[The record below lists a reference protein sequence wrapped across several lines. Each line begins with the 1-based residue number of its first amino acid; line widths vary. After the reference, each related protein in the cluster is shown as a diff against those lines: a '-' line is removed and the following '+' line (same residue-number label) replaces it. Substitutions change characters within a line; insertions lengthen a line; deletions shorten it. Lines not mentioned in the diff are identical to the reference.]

1 MQYAVISLGFT
12 NPLSPL
18 LILNIYDFYS
28 IWAAVMPFY
37 FSWSYVCHAE
47 VNAILN
53 TNHASAAG
61 QVNSLSLSVC
71 VSFLATICMF
81 CVCELATFFST
92 RSIKANTKTLCF
104 SITFAYLLQLI
115 LLLQHVLKYILV
127 SELISLHSHS
137 AEALRHNVPMQWM
150 CQDYHSGKVST
161 LARCWEH

>member
-1 MQYAVISLGFT
+1 MISIQSELLLCHFISLEVMFVMRKSMPSWT
-12 NPLSPL
+12 LTMHL
-18 LILNIYDFYS
+18 LRDRLT
-28 IWAAVMPFY
+28 
-37 FSWSYVCHAE
+37 
-47 VNAILN
+47 L
-53 TNHASAAG
+53 
-61 QVNSLSLSVC
+61 SLSLSVLCVC
-71 VSFLATICMF
+71 VSLLATICMF
-81 CVCELATFFST
+81 CVCELATFFSA